1 MKILNRTLFKKDKE
15 KFKIPRSVQDAI
27 PIDAM
32 WEDGI
37 FLVGKNKYSKCF
49 KFTDINYS
57 VASREDKEEMFLEY
71 SELLNSFDTGATSK
85 ITIINRRLNKLDF
98 QKTMF
103 IKLEDD
109 ELDKYRKEYNKMLL
123 DKATASNG
131 IVQEKCITITIEKKN
146 IEDARL
152 YFLRIG
158 TELINKFK
166 ELGSVCVELEA
177 VERLQLFHDFYRV
190 GEETAFNFD
199 FISNMRKGHSF
210 KDYICPDTFEIK
222 DDYIKIGNRYARV
235 LFLKEYAN
243 YIKDSMVA
251 ELTDINKNSMMSI
264 DVIPIAMDEA
274 VREAENRRLGVET
287 NITNWQRRQ
296 NANNNFSAIIPYDL
310 EMQREQSKEFLDD
323 LITRDQRMFMSVLT
337 MVHTAET
344 KEELDNDTEEILTI
358 ARKNLCQFGVLKFQ
372 QLDGLNTAMPFG
384 VRKIDTL
391 RTLTTESLA
400 VFMPFRVQEIRET
413 NGIYYGQNVISKNM
427 IIADRKKLLNG
438 NSLVFGVSGSGKS
451 FITKEE
457 IVFTMLKDKN
467 ADVIVIDPE
476 NEYTPLVK
484 ALGGEVIKVSATSG
498 NHINAMD
505 MNKNY
510 ADGANPVILKS
521 EFILSLCEQLI
532 ESDNLGAKQKSIID
546 RCTASTYRY
555 YLQGNYQGTPPT
567 LQDFYQELLKQ
578 EETEAKEIALA
589 IELFVNGSLNTF
601 AKQTNVDTENRL
613 ICYNILDLGKQLLPL
628 GMLVVLDSILNRIT
642 QNRAKGRNTYIFI
655 DEIYLLLRNEYSA
668 NFLYTL
674 WKRVR
679 KYGAYLIGITQNV
692 EDMLQNNTARA
703 MMANSELIIML
714 NQASTDR
721 AELAKLLNISDLQL
735 SYITNVGSGEGLLK
749 IGSSLIPFS
758 NKFPKDTELYKL
770 MTTKLRRRCNY
781 IMRKIVYT
789 IITILLIGLV
799 LISSYLIFKE
809 KKQNEKQENTFEI
822 LNNAITENAVE
833 ENIENQEERK
843 IDINKLYEENKDI
856 VGWLK
861 IDNTTINY
869 PIMQNINDPNY
880 YLRRD
885 FYKNYSSYGTP
896 YMAKQCNLNS
906 DNIVIYGHHMKN
918 NKMFGELEKYKSKDF
933 YNNHKI
939 ITFTTLEKEYS
950 YEIFAVFKTTVY
962 TKNTFRYYENI
973 NFENKK
979 MYNDFINI
987 CKDKSLYQ
995 TGIEIKDKEKLI
1007 TLSTCEYSNKNSRL
1021 VIVAR
1026 KIK

>member
-15 KFKIPRSVQDAI
+15 KFKIPKSVQDAI

-131 IVQEKCITITIEKKN
+131 IVQEKCITITIEKKS

-358 ARKNLCQFGVLKFQ
+358 ARKNLCQFGVLRFQ

-532 ESDNLGAKQKSIID
+532 GSDNLGAKQKSIID

-809 KKQNEKQENTFEI
+809 KKQNEKQENTFEDLI
-822 LNNAITENAVE
+822 EIVE

-880 YLRRD
+880 YLHRD

>member
-532 ESDNLGAKQKSIID
+532 GSDNLGAKQKSIID

-735 SYITNVGSGEGLLK
+735 SYITNVGAGEGLLK

-809 KKQNEKQENTFEI
+809 KKQNEKQENTFEDLI
-822 LNNAITENAVE
+822 EIVE

-880 YLRRD
+880 YLHRD

-979 MYNDFINI
+979 MYNAFINI

-995 TGIEIKDKEKLI
+995 TGIKIKDKEKLI

>member
-131 IVQEKCITITIEKKN
+131 IVQEKCITITIEKKS

-532 ESDNLGAKQKSIID
+532 GSDNLGAKQKSIID

-735 SYITNVGSGEGLLK
+735 SYITNVGFGEGLLK

-789 IITILLIGLV
+789 IITILLISLV

-809 KKQNEKQENTFEI
+809 KKQNEKQENTFEDLI
-822 LNNAITENAVE
+822 EIVE

-880 YLRRD
+880 YLHRD

-979 MYNDFINI
+979 MYDDFINI

>member
-344 KEELDNDTEEILTI
+344 KEELDNDTEKILTI

-532 ESDNLGAKQKSIID
+532 GSDNLGAKQKSIID

-735 SYITNVGSGEGLLK
+735 SYITNVGAGEGLLK

-809 KKQNEKQENTFEI
+809 KKQNEKQENTFEDLI
-822 LNNAITENAVE
+822 EIVE

>member
-37 FLVGKNKYSKCF
+37 FLVGENKYSKCF

-532 ESDNLGAKQKSIID
+532 GSDNLGAKQKSIID

-809 KKQNEKQENTFEI
+809 KKQNEKQENTFEDLI
-822 LNNAITENAVE
+822 EIVE

-950 YEIFAVFKTTVY
+950 YGIVAVFKTTVY
-962 TKNTFRYYENI
+962 TKNNVRYYENI

>member
-1 MKILNRTLFKKDKE
+1 MGRWHLF
-15 KFKIPRSVQDAI
+15 S
-27 PIDAM
+27 
-32 WEDGI
+32 W
-37 FLVGKNKYSKCF
+37 KNKYSKCF

-358 ARKNLCQFGVLKFQ
+358 ARKNLCQFGVLRFQ

-532 ESDNLGAKQKSIID
+532 GSDNLGAKQKSIID

-789 IITILLIGLV
+789 IITILLISLV

-809 KKQNEKQENTFEI
+809 KKQNEKQENTFEDLI
-822 LNNAITENAVE
+822 EIVE

-880 YLRRD
+880 YLHRD

-1026 KIK
+1026 KTK

>member
-532 ESDNLGAKQKSIID
+532 GSDNLGAKQKSIID

-721 AELAKLLNISDLQL
+721 AELVKLLNISDLQL

-809 KKQNEKQENTFEI
+809 KKQNEKQENTFEDLI
-822 LNNAITENAVE
+822 EIVE

>member
-532 ESDNLGAKQKSIID
+532 GSDNLGAKQKSIID

-789 IITILLIGLV
+789 IITILLISLV

-809 KKQNEKQENTFEI
+809 KKQNEKQENTFEDLI
-822 LNNAITENAVE
+822 EIVE

-880 YLRRD
+880 YLHRD

>member
-532 ESDNLGAKQKSIID
+532 GSDNLGAKQKSIID

-679 KYGAYLIGITQNV
+679 KYGDRFNR
-692 EDMLQNNTARA
+692 NNT
-703 MMANSELIIML
+703 
-714 NQASTDR
+714 
-721 AELAKLLNISDLQL
+721 K
-735 SYITNVGSGEGLLK
+735 
-749 IGSSLIPFS
+749 
-758 NKFPKDTELYKL
+758 
-770 MTTKLRRRCNY
+770 C
-781 IMRKIVYT
+781 
-789 IITILLIGLV
+789 
-799 LISSYLIFKE
+799 
-809 KKQNEKQENTFEI
+809 
-822 LNNAITENAVE
+822 
-833 ENIENQEERK
+833 
-843 IDINKLYEENKDI
+843 
-856 VGWLK
+856 
-861 IDNTTINY
+861 
-869 PIMQNINDPNY
+869 
-880 YLRRD
+880 
-885 FYKNYSSYGTP
+885 
-896 YMAKQCNLNS
+896 
-906 DNIVIYGHHMKN
+906 
-918 NKMFGELEKYKSKDF
+918 
-933 YNNHKI
+933 
-939 ITFTTLEKEYS
+939 
-950 YEIFAVFKTTVY
+950 
-962 TKNTFRYYENI
+962 
-973 NFENKK
+973 
-979 MYNDFINI
+979 
-987 CKDKSLYQ
+987 
-995 TGIEIKDKEKLI
+995 
-1007 TLSTCEYSNKNSRL
+1007 
-1021 VIVAR
+1021 
-1026 KIK
+1026 

>member
-532 ESDNLGAKQKSIID
+532 GSDNLGAKQKSIID

-789 IITILLIGLV
+789 IITILLISLV

-809 KKQNEKQENTFEI
+809 KKQNEKQENTFEDLI
-822 LNNAITENAVE
+822 EIVE

-880 YLRRD
+880 YLHRD

-896 YMAKQCNLNS
+896 YMAK
-906 DNIVIYGHHMKN
+906 
-918 NKMFGELEKYKSKDF
+918 
-933 YNNHKI
+933 
-939 ITFTTLEKEYS
+939 
-950 YEIFAVFKTTVY
+950 
-962 TKNTFRYYENI
+962 
-973 NFENKK
+973 
-979 MYNDFINI
+979 
-987 CKDKSLYQ
+987 
-995 TGIEIKDKEKLI
+995 
-1007 TLSTCEYSNKNSRL
+1007 
-1021 VIVAR
+1021 
-1026 KIK
+1026 

>member
-510 ADGANPVILKS
+510 ADGVNPVILKS

-532 ESDNLGAKQKSIID
+532 GSDNLGAKQKSIID

-809 KKQNEKQENTFEI
+809 KKQNEKQENTFEDLI
-822 LNNAITENAVE
+822 EIVE

>member
-15 KFKIPRSVQDAI
+15 KFKIPKSVQDVI

-85 ITIINRRLNKLDF
+85 VTIINRRLNKLDF

-532 ESDNLGAKQKSIID
+532 GSDNLGAKQKSIID

-809 KKQNEKQENTFEI
+809 KKQNEKQENTFEDLI
-822 LNNAITENAVE
+822 EIVE

-880 YLRRD
+880 YLHRD

-995 TGIEIKDKEKLI
+995 TDIEIKDKEKLI

>member
-15 KFKIPRSVQDAI
+15 KFKIPKSVQDAI

-532 ESDNLGAKQKSIID
+532 GSDNLGAKQKSIID

-809 KKQNEKQENTFEI
+809 KKQNEKQENTFEDLI
-822 LNNAITENAVE
+822 EIVE

-880 YLRRD
+880 YLHRD

-979 MYNDFINI
+979 MYDDFINI

-995 TGIEIKDKEKLI
+995 TGIKIKDKEKLI

>member
-358 ARKNLCQFGVLKFQ
+358 ARKNLCQFGVVKFQ

-532 ESDNLGAKQKSIID
+532 GSDNLGAKQKSIID

-735 SYITNVGSGEGLLK
+735 SYITNVGAGEGLLK

-809 KKQNEKQENTFEI
+809 KKQNEKQENTFEDLI
-822 LNNAITENAVE
+822 EIVE

-880 YLRRD
+880 YLHRD

-995 TGIEIKDKEKLI
+995 TGIKIKDKEKLI

>member
-123 DKATASNG
+123 DKATASNE

-358 ARKNLCQFGVLKFQ
+358 ARKNLCQFGVLRFQ

-532 ESDNLGAKQKSIID
+532 GSDNLGAKQKSIID

-789 IITILLIGLV
+789 IITILLISLV

-809 KKQNEKQENTFEI
+809 KKQNEKQENTFEDLI
-822 LNNAITENAVE
+822 EIVE

-880 YLRRD
+880 YLHRD

-1026 KIK
+1026 KTK

>member
-1 MKILNRTLFKKDKE
+1 LKILNRTLFKKDKE

-532 ESDNLGAKQKSIID
+532 GSDNLGAKQKSIID

-809 KKQNEKQENTFEI
+809 KKQNEKQENTFEDLI
-822 LNNAITENAVE
+822 EIVE

>member
-177 VERLQLFHDFYRV
+177 AERLQLFHDFYRV

-532 ESDNLGAKQKSIID
+532 GSDNLGAKQKSIID

-809 KKQNEKQENTFEI
+809 KKQNEKQENTFEDLI
-822 LNNAITENAVE
+822 EIVE

-962 TKNTFRYYENI
+962 TKNAFRYYENI

>member
-177 VERLQLFHDFYRV
+177 VERLELFHDFYRV

-532 ESDNLGAKQKSIID
+532 GSDNLGAKQKSIID

-735 SYITNVGSGEGLLK
+735 SYITNVGAGEGLLK

-809 KKQNEKQENTFEI
+809 KKQNEKQENTFEDLI
-822 LNNAITENAVE
+822 EIVE

-880 YLRRD
+880 YLHRD

-995 TGIEIKDKEKLI
+995 TGIKIKDKEKLI

>member
-1 MKILNRTLFKKDKE
+1 MKILNRTLFKKNKE
-15 KFKIPRSVQDAI
+15 KFKIPKSVQDAI

-358 ARKNLCQFGVLKFQ
+358 ARKNLCQFGVLRFQ

-532 ESDNLGAKQKSIID
+532 GSDNLGAKQKSIID

-789 IITILLIGLV
+789 IITILLISLV

-809 KKQNEKQENTFEI
+809 KKQNEKQENTFEDLI
-822 LNNAITENAVE
+822 EIVE

-880 YLRRD
+880 YLHRD

-1026 KIK
+1026 KTK

>member
-264 DVIPIAMDEA
+264 DVILIAMDEA

-532 ESDNLGAKQKSIID
+532 GSDNLGAKQKSIID

-809 KKQNEKQENTFEI
+809 KKQNEKQENTFEDLI
-822 LNNAITENAVE
+822 EIVE

>member
-15 KFKIPRSVQDAI
+15 KFKIPKSVQDAI

-131 IVQEKCITITIEKKN
+131 IVQEKCITITIEKKS

-532 ESDNLGAKQKSIID
+532 GSDNLGAKQKSIID

-809 KKQNEKQENTFEI
+809 KKQNEKQENTFEDLI
-822 LNNAITENAVE
+822 EIVE

>member
-358 ARKNLCQFGVLKFQ
+358 ARKNLCQFGVLRFQ

-532 ESDNLGAKQKSIID
+532 GSDNLGAKQKSIID

-735 SYITNVGSGEGLLK
+735 SYITNVGAGEGLLK

-781 IMRKIVYT
+781 IMRKIGYT
-789 IITILLIGLV
+789 IITILLISLV

-809 KKQNEKQENTFEI
+809 KKQNEKQENTFEDLI
-822 LNNAITENAVE
+822 EIVE

-880 YLRRD
+880 YLHRD

-979 MYNDFINI
+979 MYDDFINI
-987 CKDKSLYQ
+987 CKNKSLYQ

>member
-323 LITRDQRMFMSVLT
+323 LLTRDQRMFMSVLT

-532 ESDNLGAKQKSIID
+532 GSDNLGAKQKSIID

-735 SYITNVGSGEGLLK
+735 SYITNVGAGEGLLK

-809 KKQNEKQENTFEI
+809 KKQNEKQENTFEDLI
-822 LNNAITENAVE
+822 EIVE

-880 YLRRD
+880 YLHRD

-995 TGIEIKDKEKLI
+995 TGIKIKDKEKLI

>member
-15 KFKIPRSVQDAI
+15 KFKIPKSVQDAI

-358 ARKNLCQFGVLKFQ
+358 ARKNLCQFGVLRFQ

-532 ESDNLGAKQKSIID
+532 GSDNLGAKQKSIID

-735 SYITNVGSGEGLLK
+735 SYITNVGAGEGLLK

-809 KKQNEKQENTFEI
+809 KKQNEKQENTFEDLI
-822 LNNAITENAVE
+822 EIVE

-880 YLRRD
+880 YLHRD

-979 MYNDFINI
+979 MYDDFINI
-987 CKDKSLYQ
+987 CKNKSLYQ

>member
-15 KFKIPRSVQDAI
+15 KFKIPKSVQDAI

-131 IVQEKCITITIEKKN
+131 IVQEKCITITIEKKS

-532 ESDNLGAKQKSIID
+532 GSDNLGAKQKSIID

-735 SYITNVGSGEGLLK
+735 SYITNVGAGEGLLK

-789 IITILLIGLV
+789 IITILLISLV

-809 KKQNEKQENTFEI
+809 KKQNEKQENTFEDLI
-822 LNNAITENAVE
+822 EIVE

-880 YLRRD
+880 YLHRD

-979 MYNDFINI
+979 MYDDFINI

>member
-532 ESDNLGAKQKSIID
+532 GSDNLGAKQKSIID

-735 SYITNVGSGEGLLK
+735 SYITNVGFGEGLLK

-789 IITILLIGLV
+789 IITILLISLV

-809 KKQNEKQENTFEI
+809 KKQNEKQENTFEDLI
-822 LNNAITENAVE
+822 EIVE

-880 YLRRD
+880 YLHRD

-979 MYNDFINI
+979 MYDDFINI

>member
-1 MKILNRTLFKKDKE
+1 LKILNRTLFKKDKE

-532 ESDNLGAKQKSIID
+532 GSDNLGAKQKSIID

-789 IITILLIGLV
+789 IITILLISLV

-809 KKQNEKQENTFEI
+809 KKQNEKQENTFEDLI
-822 LNNAITENAVE
+822 EIVE

-880 YLRRD
+880 YLHRD

-918 NKMFGELEKYKSKDF
+918 NKMFGKLEKYKSKDF

-979 MYNDFINI
+979 MYDDFINI

>member
-1 MKILNRTLFKKDKE
+1 MKILNITLFKKDKE

-251 ELTDINKNSMMSI
+251 ELTDINKKSMMSI

-532 ESDNLGAKQKSIID
+532 GSDNLGAKQKSIID

-809 KKQNEKQENTFEI
+809 KKQNEKQENTFEDLI
-822 LNNAITENAVE
+822 EIVE

>member
-532 ESDNLGAKQKSIID
+532 GSDNLGAKQKSIID

-601 AKQTNVDTENRL
+601 AKQTNVDTEN
-613 ICYNILDLGKQLLPL
+613 NLL
-628 GMLVVLDSILNRIT
+628 
-642 QNRAKGRNTYIFI
+642 
-655 DEIYLLLRNEYSA
+655 
-668 NFLYTL
+668 
-674 WKRVR
+674 
-679 KYGAYLIGITQNV
+679 
-692 EDMLQNNTARA
+692 
-703 MMANSELIIML
+703 
-714 NQASTDR
+714 
-721 AELAKLLNISDLQL
+721 
-735 SYITNVGSGEGLLK
+735 
-749 IGSSLIPFS
+749 
-758 NKFPKDTELYKL
+758 
-770 MTTKLRRRCNY
+770 
-781 IMRKIVYT
+781 
-789 IITILLIGLV
+789 
-799 LISSYLIFKE
+799 
-809 KKQNEKQENTFEI
+809 
-822 LNNAITENAVE
+822 
-833 ENIENQEERK
+833 
-843 IDINKLYEENKDI
+843 
-856 VGWLK
+856 
-861 IDNTTINY
+861 
-869 PIMQNINDPNY
+869 
-880 YLRRD
+880 
-885 FYKNYSSYGTP
+885 
-896 YMAKQCNLNS
+896 
-906 DNIVIYGHHMKN
+906 
-918 NKMFGELEKYKSKDF
+918 
-933 YNNHKI
+933 
-939 ITFTTLEKEYS
+939 
-950 YEIFAVFKTTVY
+950 
-962 TKNTFRYYENI
+962 
-973 NFENKK
+973 
-979 MYNDFINI
+979 
-987 CKDKSLYQ
+987 
-995 TGIEIKDKEKLI
+995 
-1007 TLSTCEYSNKNSRL
+1007 
-1021 VIVAR
+1021 
-1026 KIK
+1026 

>member
-457 IVFTMLKDKN
+457 SVFTMLKDKN

-532 ESDNLGAKQKSIID
+532 GSDNLGAKQKSIID

-809 KKQNEKQENTFEI
+809 KKQNEKQENTFEDLI
-822 LNNAITENAVE
+822 EIVE

>member
-15 KFKIPRSVQDAI
+15 KFKIPKSVQDAI

-131 IVQEKCITITIEKKN
+131 IVQEKCITITIEKKS

-532 ESDNLGAKQKSIID
+532 GSDNLGAKQKSIID

-735 SYITNVGSGEGLLK
+735 SYITNVGAGEGLLK

-809 KKQNEKQENTFEI
+809 KKQNEKQENTFEDLI
-822 LNNAITENAVE
+822 EIVE

>member
-358 ARKNLCQFGVLKFQ
+358 ARKNLCQFGVLRFQ

-532 ESDNLGAKQKSIID
+532 GSDNLGAKQKSIID

-703 MMANSELIIML
+703 MMTNSELIIML

-789 IITILLIGLV
+789 IITILLISLV

-809 KKQNEKQENTFEI
+809 KKQNEKQENTFEDLI
-822 LNNAITENAVE
+822 EIVE

-880 YLRRD
+880 YLHRD

-1026 KIK
+1026 KTK

>member
-358 ARKNLCQFGVLKFQ
+358 ARKNLCQFGVLRFQ

-532 ESDNLGAKQKSIID
+532 GSDNLGAKQKSIID

-809 KKQNEKQENTFEI
+809 KKQNEKQENTFEDLI
-822 LNNAITENAVE
+822 EIVE

-861 IDNTTINY
+861 IDSTTINY

-880 YLRRD
+880 YLHRD

-979 MYNDFINI
+979 KYNDFINI

-995 TGIEIKDKEKLI
+995 TDIEIKDKEKLI

>member
-809 KKQNEKQENTFEI
+809 KKQNEKQENTFEDLI
-822 LNNAITENAVE
+822 EIVE

-880 YLRRD
+880 YLHRD

-979 MYNDFINI
+979 MYDDFINI

>member
-15 KFKIPRSVQDAI
+15 KFKIPKSVQDAI

-131 IVQEKCITITIEKKN
+131 IVQEKCITITIEKKS

-358 ARKNLCQFGVLKFQ
+358 ARKNLCQFGVLRFQ

-532 ESDNLGAKQKSIID
+532 GSDNLGAKQKSIID

-809 KKQNEKQENTFEI
+809 KKQNEKQENTFEDLI
-822 LNNAITENAVE
+822 EIVE

-880 YLRRD
+880 YLHRD

-979 MYNDFINI
+979 IYNDFINI

-995 TGIEIKDKEKLI
+995 TDIEIKDKEKLI

>member
-15 KFKIPRSVQDAI
+15 KFKIPKSVQDAI

-532 ESDNLGAKQKSIID
+532 GSDNLGAKQKSIID

-735 SYITNVGSGEGLLK
+735 SYITNVGAGEGLLK

-809 KKQNEKQENTFEI
+809 KKQNEKQENTFEDLI
-822 LNNAITENAVE
+822 EIVE

-880 YLRRD
+880 YLHRD

>member
-358 ARKNLCQFGVLKFQ
+358 ARKNLCQFGVLRFQ

-532 ESDNLGAKQKSIID
+532 GSDNLGAKQKSIID

-735 SYITNVGSGEGLLK
+735 SYITNVGAGEGLLK

-789 IITILLIGLV
+789 IITILLISLV

-809 KKQNEKQENTFEI
+809 KKQNEKQENTFEDLI
-822 LNNAITENAVE
+822 EIVE

-880 YLRRD
+880 YLHRD

-995 TGIEIKDKEKLI
+995 TGIKIKDKEKLI